1 MILRLLQR
9 FACRTMAARAP
20 DFIVGGHAMP
30 YLNRWFVIPRN
41 RFFNIYLHEFR
52 RSDDDRA
59 LHDHPWWWC
68 SIILKGCYT
77 EVTKTPIGSS
87 VMRRWQP
94 FFEGAV
100 RIHRPGFAH
109 RLVIAHGTRCVT
121 LFITGPRLR
130 EWGFHCPRGWVP
142 WQKFTAADDA
152 GAVGAG
158 CDQGGSH
165 G

>member
-1 MILRLLQR
+1 MMLYLLQR
-9 FACRTMAARAP
+9 FARRTMAARAP
-20 DFIVGGHAMP
+20 DFVVGGKVAP

-41 RFFNIYLHEFR
+41 KFFNIYLHEFR

-68 SIILKGCYT
+68 SIILNGCYT
-77 EVTKTPIGSS
+77 EVTKAPPDWS
-87 VMRRWQP
+87 VRQRWQT
-94 FFEGAV
+94 FFEGSI

-109 RLVIAHGTRCVT
+109 RLVIDAGCRCVT

-130 EWGFHCPRGWVP
+130 EWGFHCPKGWVP
-142 WQKFTAADDA
+142 WQRFVATNDH

-158 CDQGGSH
+158 CDQPSP
-165 G
+165 